1 MYVVITGPK
10 DTCWS
15 SGFCIVCLFA
25 SSIITSCLCFFAH
38 SYKKEVNEASFFNMK
53 TFIIQPIGHKA
64 FGFHGTLTVLFFK
77 RGKS

>member
-1 MYVVITGPK
+1 MVLYSLP
-10 DTCWS
+10 
-15 SGFCIVCLFA
+15 FFCLFYNYK
-25 SSIITSCLCFFAH
+25 LPLFFANP
-38 SYKKEVNEASFFNMK
+38 YKKEVNEASFFNKK